1 MIEKKIQVRSKNQ
14 NYNIVIGNN
23 ITKKILKIFK
33 DNSINF
39 DKCLIV
45 VDNKVPKKFIKK
57 INFLLKK
64 KK

>member
-1 MIEKKIQVRSKNQ
+1 MIEKKIQVRTKNQ

-33 DNSINF
+33 DNSLNF

-45 VDNKVPKKFIKK
+45 VDNKVPNSTEDWEDESLIS
-57 INFLLKK
+57 
-64 KK
+64 